1 MLLTMREHTRIK
13 VIEQV
18 LGGHC
23 DVRQAATSLRRS
35 VRTIYRYM
43 VRYQTRQE
51 AGLRHGNR
59 GREPWNKMDVKSR
72 ERVVGL
78 ARGVYADINDQHL
91 SELLAEREKLFVSR
105 QTLRRWLRAS
115 GIGPK
120 RKRRGRKFRQR
131 RVRKEAFGM
140 MLQID
145 ASEHDW
151 LQGRGPWLT
160 LVAAK
165 DDATGYTW
173 ARFVRAE
180 TTWAYF
186 NLMKTIFGKEGLPI
200 SLYSDRHSIFFVHRE
215 PTVIEQL
222 RNQRPNTQFGRAM
235 NELGIECI
243 PAYSAP
249 AKGRIERVFG
259 VYQDRLVVMLRLA
272 GAKTEEEA
280 NRVLADFL
288 PEYNRRFTVPARLS
302 VSAFRKAPPKPKL
315 DRILCLKET
324 RTVNKDNTISFE
336 GLILQIPQKERWRS
350 FARERVEVFQLRDG
364 SLEIVRKDECVAR
377 FSAEA
382 VTRWAKT
389 RHDQKPSNLKEAA

>member
-1 MLLTMREHTRIK
+1 MLLTMKEHTRIK
-13 VIEQV
+13 VVEQV

-23 DVRQAATSLRRS
+23 DVEKAAASMRHS

-43 VRYQTRQE
+43 VRYQTGQE

-59 GREPWNKMDVKSR
+59 GREPWNKIDQKVR
-72 ERVVGL
+72 ERVLAL
-78 ARGVYADINDQHL
+78 ARGIYTDVNDQHL

-105 QTLRRWLRAS
+105 QTLRKWLRAS

-151 LQGRGPWLT
+151 LEGRGPRLT

-186 NLMKTIFGKEGLPI
+186 DLMKTIFGKEGLPV

-215 PTVIEQL
+215 PTIIEQL
-222 RNQRPNTQFGRAM
+222 RNQKPNTQFGRAM
-235 NELGIECI
+235 TELGIECI

-259 VYQDRLVVMLRLA
+259 VYQDRLVVTLRLA

-288 PEYNRRFTVPARLS
+288 PPYNKRFTVPARS
-302 VSAFRKAPPKPKL
+302 TVSAFRKAPPKRQL

-336 GLILQIPQKERWRS
+336 GLILQIPQKERWKS

-364 SLEIVRKDECVAR
+364 SLEIMRKGECVAKFR
-377 FSAEA
+377 DEA
-382 VTRWAKT
+382 VTRLART
-389 RHDQKPSNLKEAA
+389 RHNQKPSTLKEVA